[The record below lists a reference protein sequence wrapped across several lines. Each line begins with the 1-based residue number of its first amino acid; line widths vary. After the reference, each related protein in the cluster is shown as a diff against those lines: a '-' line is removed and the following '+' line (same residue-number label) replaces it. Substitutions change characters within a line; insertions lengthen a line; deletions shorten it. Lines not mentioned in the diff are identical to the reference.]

1 MLSLFSAFA
10 ATSYIFSVLFTSFF
24 ILCAFDKPVIRQLF
38 AHSLRKYLFII
49 EVTSS
54 MVTEFSLQIIFI
66 NLVWIKIV
74 GFLGGFN
81 YTLAWLFYSIDFVN
95 FGGLAVLFLEMLK
108 DKSVADE
115 TIRSLDNTSKPMASI
130 ICFDDLKKLINPI
143 WTPANIKV
151 HPNITY
157 ATNEEIRD
165 ALETSNQDFSQPRK
179 MMLDIF
185 SQEVPSTTD
194 ARLRPVLV
202 HIHGGA
208 WRMGSKDTFYP
219 FQKLMIS
226 ENNWI
231 TVNVGYRLAPKNAYP
246 THLMDIKRAIRWLKQ
261 NISSFGGDPNFI
273 VLSGDSAGAH
283 LACMVSM
290 TTNNPQFQPGFES
303 VDTSVR
309 GVVSLSGSLD
319 QISDPHHALFF
330 CKKVA
335 NLDKVDVD
343 FLNQH
348 SPLALVPKTKSLV
361 PFLLV
366 AGERDSLT
374 ECKMSKAMKIACDE
388 ATAPNS
394 TCTLILLP
402 AGHHVSYISWS
413 PRSLYISRVI
423 QSWCTRL
430 YTKNK

>member
-1 MLSLFSAFA
+1 MFALIAAFA
-10 ATSYIFSVLFTSFF
+10 ATSYIFSVLFYSFF
-24 ILCAFDKPVIRQLF
+24 IVCAFDKPIIRQLF
-38 AHSLRKYLFII
+38 AHSLRNYLFII

-81 YTLAWLFYSIDFVN
+81 YTLAWLFYFADILN
-95 FGGLAVLFLEMLK
+95 FGGLAILFFEMLK

-115 TIRSLDNTSKPMASI
+115 AIQSLDNNSKPMASI
-130 ICFDDLKKLINPI
+130 IRLEDLKKLINPV

-151 HPNITY
+151 HSNITY
-157 ATNEEIRD
+157 ATNEEIRE
-165 ALETSNQDFSQPRK
+165 ALDTTNQDFDQPRK

-185 SQEVPSTTD
+185 SQESPSVNG
-194 ARLRPVLV
+194 AGLRPVLV

-219 FQKLMIS
+219 FQKVMIA

-231 TVNVGYRLAPKNAYP
+231 TVNIGYRLAPKNAYP
-246 THLMDIKRAIRWLKQ
+246 IHLMDVKRAIRWLKQ
-261 NISSFGGDPNFI
+261 NIASFGGDPNFI

-283 LACMVSM
+283 LASMASM
-290 TTNNPQFQPGFES
+290 TVNNPQFQPGFED
-303 VDTSVR
+303 VDTSVH
-309 GVVSLSGSLD
+309 GVVCLSGALD
-319 QISDPHHALFF
+319 QINEPHNAVFF

-335 NLDKVDVD
+335 NMDKVDMD

-348 SPLALVPKTKSLV
+348 SPLALVPKTKNPV

-374 ECKMSKAMKIACDE
+374 ESKISKAMKVAFDK

-394 TCTLILLP
+394 TCTLVLLP

-413 PRSLYISRVI
+413 PRSLYVSRVI
-423 QSWCTRL
+423 QTWCTQL
-430 YTKNK
+430 YNKNK

>member
-1 MLSLFSAFA
+1 MFALIAAFA
-10 ATSYIFSVLFTSFF
+10 ATSYIFSVLFYSF
-24 ILCAFDKPVIRQLF
+24 LSYPVIRQLF

-66 NLVWIKIV
+66 NLIWIKMV

-81 YTLAWLFYSIDFVN
+81 YTLAWLFYFVDILN
-95 FGGLAVLFLEMLK
+95 FGGLAILFFEMLK

-115 TIRSLDNTSKPMASI
+115 TIRSLDSNSKPMASI
-130 ICFDDLKKLINPI
+130 IRLEDVKKLINPI

-151 HPNITY
+151 HSNITY
-157 ATNEEIRD
+157 ATNEEIRE
-165 ALETSNQDFSQPRK
+165 ALDTTNQDFNQPRK

-185 SQEVPSTTD
+185 SQESPS
-194 ARLRPVLV
+194 ANGAGLRPVLV

-219 FQKLMIS
+219 FQKLMIA

-231 TVNVGYRLAPKNAYP
+231 TVNIGYRLAPKNAYP
-246 THLMDIKRAIRWLKQ
+246 THLMDVKRAIRWLKQ
-261 NISSFGGDPNFI
+261 NIASFGGDPNFI

-283 LACMVSM
+283 LASMASM
-290 TTNNPQFQPGFES
+290 TVNNPQFQPGFEH

-309 GVVSLSGSLD
+309 GVVCLSGALD
-319 QISDPHHALFF
+319 QVSEPHHAVFF

-335 NLDKVDVD
+335 NMDKVDMD

-348 SPLALVPKTKSLV
+348 SPVALVPKIENPV
-361 PFLLV
+361 PFLLI

-374 ECKMSKAMKIACDE
+374 ESKMSKAMKAAFDKV
-388 ATAPNS
+388 TAPNS

-413 PRSLYISRVI
+413 PRSLYVSRVI
-423 QSWCTRL
+423 QTWCTQL
-430 YTKNK
+430 YNKNK